1 MKPTAKH
8 KSMAKFF
15 DALAHPRR
23 QMLFQILRGAGQ
35 EGMAFHHLLK
45 RTKLTPATLAFH
57 LAKMQ
62 DGQILNRKAK
72 GSETWLSVN
81 HGPLARL
88 ETF

>member
-1 MKPTAKH
+1 MKPTVKH
-8 KSMAKFF
+8 TSMAKLF

-23 QMLFQILRGAGQ
+23 QMLFQVLREAGH

-57 LAKMQ
+57 IAKMQ
-62 DGQILNRKAK
+62 AGRVLHRKIK

-81 HGPLARL
+81 HAPMAQL